1 MMQRRAY
8 AFPLSLLHR
17 LPRPASPIAPA
28 RRMTTTVEIDVSGLK
43 DGEMYVD
50 VSKGVTDPHM
60 SPQEIFPICRQ
71 HQDRGWQRGGV
82 QSPRVPS
89 GQQLLRNQRIL
100 HSLWRLT

>member
-1 MMQRRAY
+1 MQRRAY

-17 LPRPASPIAPA
+17 LPRPVGPIVPA

-50 VSKGVTDPHM
+50 VSKGVTDPHI
-60 SPQEIFPICRQ
+60 SSQEIFSICRQ
-71 HQDRGWQRGGV
+71 HQDRGWQRDGV

-100 HSLWRLT
+100 HSLWCLT